1 MYMTMCRQCAA
12 KMMDKYRM
20 IEVEG
25 SETIG
30 RCEQCQYIS
39 RGDKRL
45 TQYEIIPRYRQR
57 RQAPAAPAW
66 PKDNRAKYKDPW
78 RADF

>member
-1 MYMTMCRQCAA
+1 MYITMCRKCAA

-39 RGDKRL
+39 RGDKQL
-45 TQYEIIPRYRQR
+45 MQYEMIPHYRGR
-57 RQAPAAPAW
+57 RPSQSTPFQ

>member
-12 KMMDKYRM
+12 KMMDRYTM
-20 IEVEG
+20 IEIEG

-30 RCEQCQYIS
+30 RCERCQYIS
-39 RGDKRL
+39 RGDKQL
-45 TQYEIIPRYRQR
+45 MKYEMRPLYLMR
-57 RQAPAAPAW
+57 RPVQAAPARQ
-66 PKDNRAKYKDPW
+66 KDSRAKYKDPW

>member
-12 KMMDKYRM
+12 KLMDRYRL
-20 IEVEG
+20 IQVEG
-25 SETIG
+25 SETSG
-30 RCEQCQYIS
+30 RCERCQYIS

-45 TQYEIIPRYRQR
+45 MQYKVSQQDKQR
-57 RQAPAAPAW
+57 RQAQAAPARQ
-66 PKDNRAKYKDPW
+66 KDSRAKYKDPW